1 MPDQPHSPFFA
12 LSDIALRETLDLL
25 SRVVA
30 SMSARIDTQ
39 REWIEALAAALKETR
54 KAALTAAE
62 RTDHRAHA
70 RLVSGEVE
78 EVLGPVLDAFAE
90 IVTALRTE
98 HKTTVARLRDLEQAE
113 GAMLEQL
120 RGEVRAAARWRRK
133 VPWIWLGAVALGA
146 AVAGWAA
153 ACSR

>member
-1 MPDQPHSPFFA
+1 MPDQPHSSSPA

-39 REWIEALAAALKETR
+39 GERIEALAATLEETR

-62 RTDHRAHA
+62 RTDHRAYA
-70 RLVSGEVE
+70 KLIGKEVN
-78 EVLGPVLDAFAE
+78 EVLGPVLDAFADVVGNLHKE
-90 IVTALRTE
+90 HETTAR
-98 HKTTVARLRDLEQAE
+98 RLRELEQAE

-120 RGEVRAAARWRRK
+120 RGEVHAAAHWRRK
-133 VPWIWLGAVALGA
+133 LPWIWLGAVVLG
-146 AVAGWAA
+146 VGVV
-153 ACSR
+153 SSVF